1 MKLQL
6 NVLNVNDV
14 KFAEKTKIADKVL
27 YINRQELKD
36 LLQQDKRLGE
46 VDIEVTY
53 PGESCRILQVADV
66 VEPRAKIS
74 GSGGDFPGVLSKAGT
89 AGDGKT
95 CVLRGVAVIV
105 NDQGGTLPE
114 SDRGI
119 SGEAEDAMGFIIDMS
134 GPVAEE
140 NLYSKT
146 RNVVVV
152 PYPAKDASR
161 DEYRIALKIAS
172 LKASVYLAQ
181 AGKELKP
188 DEVEVYELP
197 SLPEIAKGMEDL
209 PKVAYN
215 FMVYCSSYPTIVGEP
230 VLYGDNIRVLLPTV
244 VHPNAVF
251 DGAIV
256 NPYEGVGTETYVIQ
270 NHPVIKDLY
279 HRHGKDL
286 CFVGVILTVS
296 RYTEPERERSVAMVA
311 DLAKY
316 VLGADGIIITKS
328 SSGAP
333 DIDVAQT
340 AQRCEDMGVKAV
352 LIQFDR
358 SAGTEVGAVFNL
370 PGASAIVATANQT
383 WSFDSPAVDRVI
395 GRPVTLPSGILS
407 DGELNNKRARTIKGI
422 LDQVGHSYVRPFR
435 Y

>member
-1 MKLQL
+1 MKLEL
-6 NVLNVNDV
+6 NILNIERAQ
-14 KFAEKTKIADKVL
+14 FAEETAIDDKVL
-27 YINRQELKD
+27 YINRDELLE
-36 LLQQDKRLGE
+36 LLQQDERLGQ
-46 VDIEVTY
+46 VDIELAH

-74 GSGGDFPGVLSKAGT
+74 GTNGDFPGVLSKAGT

-105 NDQGGTLPE
+105 NDQSEAVTE
-114 SDRGI
+114 
-119 SGEAEDAMGFIIDMS
+119 GEAGLTGQAENSMGLIIDMS
-134 GPVAEE
+134 GPGGEV
-140 NLYSKT
+140 NLYGKT
-146 RNVVVV
+146 HNVVVI
-152 PYPAKDASR
+152 PYPAPGVSR

-172 LKASVYLAQ
+172 LKAAVYLAQ
-181 AGKELKP
+181 AGKELMP

-197 SLPEIAKGMEDL
+197 SLPEISKDKEDL

-215 FMVYCSSYPTIVGEP
+215 FMVHCTSYPTIPGEP
-230 VLYGDNIRVLLPTV
+230 VLYGDNIRSLLPTV
-244 VHPNAVF
+244 VHPNEIF
-251 DGAIV
+251 DGAII

-270 NHPVIKDLY
+270 NHPVVKDLY
-279 HRHGKDL
+279 RRHGKDL
-286 CFVGVILTVS
+286 CFAGVILTVS

-311 DLAKY
+311 NLAKY
-316 VLGADGIIITKS
+316 VLGVDGIIITKS

-358 SAGTEVGAVFNL
+358 SAGTEIGAVFNL
-370 PGASAIVATANQT
+370 PGASAIVATANSNWLIQ
-383 WSFDSPAVDRVI
+383 SSAVARVI
-395 GRPVTLPSGILS
+395 GKPVTLPSGTSSS
-407 DGELNNKRARTIKGI
+407 DEIQKRVRFIRGV
-422 LDQVGHSYVRPFR
+422 LDQVGHSYIRPFR